1 MEQTAMRAVRIS
13 GEEKLKQPGS
23 RRAWGSQIWL
33 ATRALT
39 GSSLSMTR
47 MTLTPGHSGEA
58 HRHSNADEVIY
69 LVKGRVEV
77 SAGAETFALDATDSL
92 AIPGGL
98 PHQIHNR
105 GIEEAELLICYS
117 TGDREYTPESTV

>member
-1 MEQTAMRAVRIS
+1 MKTGAIRIN
-13 GEEKLKQPGS
+13 GQEKMSEPGT
-23 RRAWGSQIWL
+23 RRDWGSQVWL

-47 MTLTPGHSGEA
+47 MTITPGHSGEA
-58 HRHSNADEVIY
+58 HRHPNADEVIY
-69 LVKGRVEV
+69 LVKGSVEV
-77 SAGAETFALDATDSL
+77 RAGDETFPLGVTDSL

-98 PHQIHNR
+98 PHQIHNH

-117 TGDREYTPESTV
+117 SGNREYTPE